1 VALHFCFPTDGA
13 FMHELRLGS
22 VVVPVLYIDEDI
34 IAVNKPAGLPVF
46 TAPGKTAGT
55 LTEVALASGV
65 SLYGGE
71 GVELPGVVHRLD
83 KDTSGVMV
91 LARSQAGW
99 SCFKRQ
105 LGNHDAQ
112 KQYLALVWGTFAEKS
127 GRIDVPIGAVH
138 SRGLLLRQAD
148 SSGRPSTT
156 DFFEVIQHFG
166 NEASLLRIRIETGR
180 THQIRVHCSYIGH
193 PILGDYTYGY
203 RAQRNVV
210 IERQMLHA
218 FALSFVAPRSGVQV
232 RVMASLP
239 QDFISV
245 LGVLAQ

>member
-1 VALHFCFPTDGA
+1 
-13 FMHELRLGS
+13 MHELRLGS
-22 VVVPVLYIDEDI
+22 VVAPVLYIDDDI

-46 TAPGKTAGT
+46 TAAGKVAGT

-65 SLYGGE
+65 TLYDGE

-99 SCFKRQ
+99 SYFKRQ
-105 LGNHDAQ
+105 LGNHEAQ
-112 KQYLALVWGTFAEKS
+112 KQYLALVWGTFVEKS

-156 DFFEVIQHFG
+156 DFEVIQHFG
-166 NEASLLRIRIETGR
+166 NQASLLRIRIELSLIHISEPTRLGMISYAVFCLKKKKNIKQKHITETTR
-180 THQIRVHCSYIGH
+180 TEEKTKAEKRTKQ
-193 PILGDYTYGY
+193 
-203 RAQRNVV
+203 
-210 IERQMLHA
+210 
-218 FALSFVAPRSGVQV
+218 
-232 RVMASLP
+232 
-239 QDFISV
+239 
-245 LGVLAQ
+245 